1 MQKYQKRA
9 CLLLLPILLLL
20 AGCGIYFF
28 FYISSRSEAGSGSHS
43 VARIYQNGILL
54 QEIDL
59 SAVSEAYQFT
69 VTGDN
74 NCTNVVE
81 VRRGSIGIISADCP
95 DKLCVHQGFIDNTL
109 LPITCLPNRLVIQLT
124 GRSQSAGED
133 APDIITY

>member
-9 CLLLLPILLLL
+9 CLLLLLILLLP

-28 FYISSRSEAGSGSHS
+28 HYISSPSAAGSHS
-43 VARIYQNGILL
+43 IASIYQNGILL

-59 SAVSEAYQFT
+59 SKVSEAYQIT

-81 VRRGSIGIISADCP
+81 VRRGSIGILSADCP
-95 DKLCVHQGFIDNTL
+95 DKLCVHQGFIDNAL

-124 GRSQSAGED
+124 GRSQSAGETALD
-133 APDIITY
+133 MIAY